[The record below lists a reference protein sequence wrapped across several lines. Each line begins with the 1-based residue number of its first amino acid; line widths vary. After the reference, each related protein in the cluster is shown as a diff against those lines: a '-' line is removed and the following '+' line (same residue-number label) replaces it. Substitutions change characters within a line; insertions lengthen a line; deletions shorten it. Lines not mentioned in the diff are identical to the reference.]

1 MTPVSDDTLRRFRD
15 CRIIP
20 VITLPDVASAV
31 PLAKALLAAGIDVLE
46 ITLRTPAALDSI
58 RALSEAGLGALV
70 GAGTITRPQD
80 IDAARKAG
88 AAFLVTPGVSPALLP
103 ELKAFDGPIFPGAA
117 TVSEVMTLRE
127 QGFLV
132 QKLFPAEASGGTDF
146 LKSVSGPLPDVRFMP
161 TGGIGPGNA
170 AQYLNLPN
178 VIAIGGSWMVPQ
190 PLISEQRWDDITQL
204 ARTARRL

>member
-1 MTPVSDDTLRRFRD
+1 MTAISDAILGRFRK

-20 VITLPDVASAV
+20 VITLTDVRSAV

-46 ITLRTPAALDSI
+46 ITLRTSAALDSL
-58 RALSEAGLGALV
+58 RAIAEADLGSLV

-80 IDAARKAG
+80 IEAARKAG
-88 AAFLVTPGVSPALLP
+88 ATFLVTPGVSPTLLP
-103 ELKAFDGPIFPGAA
+103 ELKAFNGPIFPGAA
-117 TVSEVMTLRE
+117 TVSEVMSLRD

-146 LKSVSGPLPDVRFMP
+146 LKSVSGPLPDISFMP

-170 AQYLNLPN
+170 AQYLKLPN
-178 VIAIGGSWMVPQ
+178 VIAIGGSWIVPQ
-190 PLISEQRWDDITQL
+190 PLIAEQRWDDITQL
-204 ARTARRL
+204 ARTARSL